1 MILATTNPHNDWE
14 LSFLALS
21 FPFHDPLGMDL
32 RDVLATNLR
41 RIRHERGLTQE
52 DLAGLTG
59 LSLRYIG
66 SIERG
71 RVSASVT
78 VLGKLAAALE
88 VDPSKLIIS

>member
-1 MILATTNPHNDWE
+1 MDPSNEWE

-21 FPFHDPLGMDL
+21 FLFRDLLRMDL
-32 RDVLATNLR
+32 KHVLATNLR
-41 RIRHERGLTQE
+41 RIRHERAFTQE

-78 VLGKLAAALE
+78 VLGKLATALK
-88 VDPSKLIIS
+88 VDPCKLIMS

>member
-1 MILATTNPHNDWE
+1 M
-14 LSFLALS
+14 
-21 FPFHDPLGMDL
+21 
-32 RDVLATNLR
+32 
-41 RIRHERGLTQE
+41 
-52 DLAGLTG
+52 TG

-88 VDPSKLIIS
+88 ADPCKLIMS

>member
-1 MILATTNPHNDWE
+1 
-14 LSFLALS
+14 
-21 FPFHDPLGMDL
+21 MDL
-32 RDVLATNLR
+32 KHVLATNLR
-41 RIRHERGLTQE
+41 RIRHERSLTQE

-78 VLGKLAAALE
+78 VLGKLATALN
-88 VDPSKLIIS
+88 VDPCKLIIS